1 MRKVKTAVI
10 LAAGMGSR
18 LQDVTNDKLPK
29 GLMKINNKSLVER
42 SIEKLRSL
50 GIEKIYIVTG
60 HLHQFYDELA
70 KENKYI
76 ETKMNRRYKA
86 TGSMTSLSMLENE
99 LKEDFLLLESDLI
112 YEVYALIKIINY
124 EKDDCILLSGRTNS
138 GDECYV
144 EVKDDNL
151 YKISK
156 NKEEIDDVYGELVGI
171 SKISLE
177 LYKEMLKQYKNFN
190 SSIYDDKNEVDL
202 FESINKKVKKYDY
215 ENAIF
220 DVAQKKEVGYLKIE
234 SLIWGEI
241 DDKNHLERIKKFI
254 LPKLEKN
261 TEEGIRL

>member
-18 LQDVTNDKLPK
+18 LHDVTNDMLPK
-29 GLMKINNKSLVER
+29 GLIKVNGKSLVER

-60 HLHQFYDELA
+60 HLHEFYDEFA
-70 KENKYI
+70 KDKKYI
-76 ETKMNRRYKA
+76 ETKRNRKYKA
-86 TGSMTSLSMLENE
+86 TGSMTSLSILEEE

-112 YEVYALIKIINY
+112 YEVYGLIKALEY
-124 EKDDCILLSGRTNS
+124 EKDDCVLLSGRTNS

-144 EVKDDNL
+144 EVRDDNL

-156 NKEEIDDVYGELVGI
+156 NIEEIENVYGELVGI
-171 SKISLE
+171 SKISID

-190 SSIYDDKNEVDL
+190 SSIFEYKNEYFFDT
-202 FESINKKVKKYDY
+202 EKNKAKKYDY

-220 DVAQKKEVGYLKIE
+220 DAAKKRKVGYLKIDN
-234 SLIWGEI
+234 LVWGEI
-241 DDKNHLERIKKFI
+241 DDKHHLERIKKTI

-261 TEEGIRL
+261 IEEKII